1 MLQMKLKIL
10 SKKQVQKIKFNNF
23 VSKSK
28 LRKRILKKRENINK
42 RNIKINFNKIIK
54 LLKKKKKGKKI
65 IGGYYPVN
73 YEVDNLSLLKKLE
86 KDNFIIS
93 LPSIKRYFEMDFH
106 RWSLLESLKINKYGI
121 PEPVIENIV
130 YPDILLIPLVAFDKN
145 LNRLGYGG
153 GYYDRLITKLSKK
166 KNMIKIG
173 LALSTQKIK
182 EVPVN
187 KYDQKMDYIIT
198 NEYILK

>member
-1 MLQMKLKIL
+1 ML
-10 SKKQVQKIKFNNF
+10 
-23 VSKSK
+23 KSK
-28 LRKRILKKRENINK
+28 LRKKILQIRGKNYKD
-42 RNIKINFNKIIK
+42 NIKINFDKIISFF
-54 LLKKKKKGKKI
+54 KKEKIYKKN
-65 IGGYYPVN
+65 IGGYFPVN
-73 YEVDNLSLLKKLE
+73 YEVDDLDLLRQFKKNYF
-86 KDNFIIS
+86 DIS
-93 LPSIKRYFEMDFH
+93 LPVIKKNYEMDFYK
-106 RWSLLESLKINKYGI
+106 WSFVEPLKINKYGI
-121 PEPVIENIV
+121 PEPEKKLLV
-130 YPDILLIPLVAFDKN
+130 YPDILLVPLVAFDNK

-166 KNMIKIG
+166 KNIIKIG